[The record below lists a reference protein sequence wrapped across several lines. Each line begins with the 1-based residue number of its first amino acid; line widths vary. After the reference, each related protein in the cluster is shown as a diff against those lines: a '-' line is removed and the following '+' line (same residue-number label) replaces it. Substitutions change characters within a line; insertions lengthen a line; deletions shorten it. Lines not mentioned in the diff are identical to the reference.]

1 MRDGRERDTVTFTE
15 HHLKLQKSSIIKNRE
30 SILTLL
36 LCLSERTNRGGPK
49 KIPPFSSV
57 SVTTI
62 NGTVESG
69 GVTVVGGSETKSF
82 LSSVIP
88 APYRGRPTTLSNG
101 NLDLPL
107 RKTEELLR
115 SPDYRPPLPP
125 KPRNIVSP
133 SHHRPPPEKG
143 FISKT
148 DLVDGGP
155 VKWTKIEPETEAA
168 EKELIRE
175 LLYVF
180 QGNFYFKTQ
189 KWRFHCRKLFAS
201 LLGIEGSILLRNA
214 EGGFSICPTKRELY
228 SPSTI
233 QLALRLAELGWL
245 YNTVHSFVEK
255 CNGQKDLGLCGQSM
269 VTGLREELADYYRL
283 LSLLEDQL
291 KSKRTMEDEGMAMT
305 LHKLSVYTMDPMV
318 KLKLLAV
325 IVKEC
330 EENKKKNKGGFLL
343 SIVYSHLHHGN
354 KILSG
359 TVRKLLT
366 SMVSV
371 SIFRPLKTI
380 FICHLSL

>member
-1 MRDGRERDTVTFTE
+1 M
-15 HHLKLQKSSIIKNRE
+15 
-30 SILTLL
+30 
-36 LCLSERTNRGGPK
+36 
-49 KIPPFSSV
+49 
-57 SVTTI
+57 
-62 NGTVESG
+62 
-69 GVTVVGGSETKSF
+69 
-82 LSSVIP
+82 
-88 APYRGRPTTLSNG
+88 
-101 NLDLPL
+101 
-107 RKTEELLR
+107 
-115 SPDYRPPLPP
+115 
-125 KPRNIVSP
+125 
-133 SHHRPPPEKG
+133 
-143 FISKT
+143 
-148 DLVDGGP
+148 
-155 VKWTKIEPETEAA
+155 
-168 EKELIRE
+168 
-175 LLYVF
+175 
-180 QGNFYFKTQ
+180 
-189 KWRFHCRKLFAS
+189 
-201 LLGIEGSILLRNA
+201 LRNA

-380 FICHLSL
+380 FICHCHL